1 MADHRL
7 QRGPAKGGGR
17 PIATLMW
24 YVYILRSFR
33 DGKFY
38 VGSTSD
44 LKERVRRHNAGRNV
58 STRHRIPFELVYSE
72 VYDKKEDAVR
82 REYQVKRYK
91 GGEAFKKLIS
101 H

>member
-1 MADHRL
+1 
-7 QRGPAKGGGR
+7 
-17 PIATLMW
+17 MW

-33 DGKFY
+33 DGRFY

-58 STRHRIPFELVYSE
+58 STRHRTPFELVHSE
-72 VYDKKEDAVR
+72 VYDTKEDAVR